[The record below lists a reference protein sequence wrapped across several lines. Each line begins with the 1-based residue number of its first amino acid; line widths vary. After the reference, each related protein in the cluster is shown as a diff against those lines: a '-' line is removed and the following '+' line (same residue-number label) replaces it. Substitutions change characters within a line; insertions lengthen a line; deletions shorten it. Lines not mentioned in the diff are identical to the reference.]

1 MKNQFLHL
9 VLCCSFSPSL
19 TSLDLGV
26 AHCVS
31 LAHSLCAGSCP
42 VLLILSTSPIVFFLL
57 ALHSSVCAQKLAEAY
72 SFSPC
77 WFTTDS
83 VSARCFP
90 GPRADMWFPLSD
102 SSSCVS
108 LGAAHISVDLISQS
122 SIGFPL
128 VKILILNFAAQ
139 VLAPKF
145 HGSRLNIFLSAL
157 SYRVYLP
164 AHGIV
169 GQLSLL
175 A

>member
-1 MKNQFLHL
+1 VCGILP
-9 VLCCSFSPSL
+9 SFVDFVDIP
-19 TSLDLGV
+19 
-26 AHCVS
+26 
-31 LAHSLCAGSCP
+31 HSLLPARASFFGLCVETRRS
-42 VLLILSTSPIVFFLL
+42 LFVFPF
-57 ALHSSVCAQKLAEAY
+57 
-72 SFSPC
+72 C

-139 VLAPKF
+139 VMAPKF